1 MLALLKNQ
9 EINRAVKIEKDGMI
23 ATAFVAY
30 AAIEGPFKREFDF
43 DGFLSYALG
52 VVIAIACVVVFL
64 DITVWRP

>member
-1 MLALLKNQ
+1 MAALLKNN
-9 EINRAVKIEKDGMI
+9 EINRSIKVDKDGMI
-23 ATAFVAY
+23 ATAFIAY

-52 VVIAIACVVVFL
+52 VVICIACVVVFL